1 MGWIGYS
8 CWRGFWSI
16 IWNRLQK
23 VAQTWFKTPSVW
35 VWKNLRLLLFDSS
48 LRLKAVKKRARSE
61 FWSRTIGSI
70 LDTENEMKELD
81 EAFIGMDCNA
91 ATAIRST
98 AWPEVARSSILR
110 ATSTRLMNDLV
121 PKRYM
126 LQMKNWTGSF
136 RCYSNS
142 WCKIAKGNTKRRVGE
157 MYRGWGHLRLNRWGD
172 GRYLQAEL
180 RLGSWR

>member
-1 MGWIGYS
+1 MGIHVGEVSEVLYGIGS
-8 CWRGFWSI
+8 RKSP
-16 IWNRLQK
+16 RLDSKPPQ
-23 VAQTWFKTPSVW
+23 FGSG
-35 VWKNLRLLLFDSS
+35 KNLRLLLFDSS

-110 ATSTRLMNDLV
+110 AFLVDDLV
-121 PKRYM
+121 GQHP
-126 LQMKNWTGSF
+126 QE
-136 RCYSNS
+136 
-142 WCKIAKGNTKRRVGE
+142 I
-157 MYRGWGHLRLNRWGD
+157 
-172 GRYLQAEL
+172 
-180 RLGSWR
+180 